1 MCQLHIS
8 FGCVLK
14 LKVLLLLIQFLY
26 LSLKY
31 WCMTR
36 TRVWCSICKEEDGGG
51 GKRKYNGIERVNFF
65 CQNPVIPLLM
75 DPLFSECKFKH
86 SNPSIFTTISSQSGH
101 LKMTDFTWDFK
112 GVPPSLLCYWFDDS
126 IFQGCHFLLF
136 NGLFH
141 DATNHHI
148 TKEDEEERRRGP
160 LRRGSL
166 VVRRPSLLVV
176 CW

>member
-1 MCQLHIS
+1 MRQLATLSRKEKYLWMCQLHIS

-36 TRVWCSICKEEDGGG
+36 TRVWCSICKEDDGGG
-51 GKRKYNGIERVNFF
+51 GKESTTALREWIFF

-75 DPLFSECKFKH
+75 FYIQASKSKH
-86 SNPSIFTTISSQSGH
+86 SGHPEMIFHI
-101 LKMTDFTWDFK
+101 WDFK
-112 GVPPSLLCYWFDDS
+112 GVPPSLCYWFDDS

-148 TKEDEEERRRGP
+148 TKEDEEEDHWGEALWLSDGRR
-160 LRRGSL
+160 
-166 VVRRPSLLVV
+166 